1 MSSKKTPEN
10 KPISQPPNSSSFS
23 FLELDNF
30 LSQDN
35 FKKVTQNNPSIKPS
49 TKKNLSKEKKPEK
62 KQALKIK
69 PNVAKARE
77 QTNEDLMYIE
87 NEDNIQEDQDKEK
100 IKEKSNKDINNA
112 NSINIK
118 EKNIINKKNE
128 QNKEKEKIDKRIVKL
143 NLDKDKI
150 DDKAKNKKKENEKE
164 INDDDNI
171 DNKEKKLENYDIE
184 SIINDIKE
192 KDPKAYVPIVLPFAK
207 EEQKKNLKDELN
219 KDDGMFIFQFPR
231 QIPIKDLNTQSKIKE
246 EENTNEEPNYD
257 ENGFLISQEFKNSFN
272 EIKDN
277 TVIGKLVI
285 MKSGKIKIKMGDIYF
300 DINEGSLTKFAQ
312 YSAVVTGNNDNRA
325 FILGQ
330 PFNKKLIVT
339 PEFE

>member
-118 EKNIINKKNE
+118 EKNIITKKNE
-128 QNKEKEKIDKRIVKL
+128 QYKEKEKIDKRIVKL

-171 DNKEKKLENYDIE
+171 DNKEKKLENYDIK

-192 KDPKAYVPIVLPFAK
+192 KDPKAYVPIVLPFGK

-312 YSAVVTGNNDNRA
+312 YSAVVTGNNDNQA